1 MPETVLHMAKPAGL
15 RFADILFL
23 LDIWLAVV
31 LGVVLAIAIV
41 LFYKETCTTH
51 KMLWLVITVIHTA
64 KHSAQYY

>member
-41 LFYKETCTTH
+41 LFYKETSTTH
-51 KMLWLVITVIHTA
+51 KMLWLVNYCHTY
-64 KHSAQYY
+64 S